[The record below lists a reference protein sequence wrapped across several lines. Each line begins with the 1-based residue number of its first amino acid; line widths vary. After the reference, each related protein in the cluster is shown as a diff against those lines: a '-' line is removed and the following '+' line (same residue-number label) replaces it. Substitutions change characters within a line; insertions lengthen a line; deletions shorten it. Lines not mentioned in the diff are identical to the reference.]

1 MPLLIAA
8 AAEVSEWLNVNVL
21 LDRLA
26 ESTAKV
32 LATVVAAPSVM
43 VARPPVP
50 A

>member
-1 MPLLIAA
+1 VPLLIAA
-8 AAEVSEWLNVNVL
+8 AADVSEWLKVKVL

-26 ESTAKV
+26 ESIAKV
-32 LATVVAAPSVM
+32 LATVVFAPSVM